1 MNLKQIGG
9 TVIDM
14 KITKIILL
22 GISLVWTIVNFFKA
36 VASPDVVNITNFVG
50 VIPIIAGLYSEIDW
64 IYINCNKLKAYF
76 LLKTV
81 NFTVKSSRYIM
92 EDTQISEVEK
102 IIRKILKASSY
113 KIDEASFS
121 KTHEDLYFY
130 ITSQNNIHT
139 KLTINLHPESLGS
152 RLTIKMNYQ
161 VAYRDVTKQW
171 KKFIELRNGLFSNF
185 SIKYNTKERYD
196 ITIETDTMRK
206 YNPFYRLTVRHIGE
220 ASVKDFK
227 LNFKD
232 EALSVTTYMNKIYAT
247 SDKCEDIE
255 KVLNDY
261 VPLSRNL

>member
-1 MNLKQIGG
+1 
-9 TVIDM
+9 M

-22 GISLVWTIVNFFKA
+22 GISLVWTIFNFFKA
-36 VASPDVVNITNFVG
+36 VTSPDVVNITNFVG

-64 IYINCNKLKAYF
+64 IYINFNKLKAYF

-92 EDTQISEVEK
+92 GNTKILEVEK
-102 IIRKILKASSY
+102 VIRKILKDSSY
-113 KIDEASFS
+113 KIDEASFR

-130 ITSQNNIHT
+130 ITSQNNIHS
-139 KLTINLHPESLGS
+139 KLTINLHPESQGN
-152 RLTIKMNYQ
+152 RLTIKTNYQ
-161 VAYRDVTKQW
+161 VAYKDVTKQW
-171 KKFIELRNGLFSNF
+171 KHFIELRNGLFSSF

-206 YNPFYRLTVRHIGE
+206 YNPFYRLTVRHVGKTSI
-220 ASVKDFK
+220 KDFNLK
-227 LNFKD
+227 FKD
-232 EALSVTTYMNKIYAT
+232 EALSVTTNMNKIYAT
-247 SDKCEDIE
+247 SDKCDDIE